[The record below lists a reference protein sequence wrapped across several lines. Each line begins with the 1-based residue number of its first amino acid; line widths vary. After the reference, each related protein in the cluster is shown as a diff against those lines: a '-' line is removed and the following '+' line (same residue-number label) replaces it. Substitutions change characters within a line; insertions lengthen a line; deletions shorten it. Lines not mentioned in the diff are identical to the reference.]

1 MANLV
6 IQATATQRGRLLRVA
21 RCAAPGSIGGRTLAS
36 AAAARIIRLQQMRQ
50 RVYETQL
57 TVFHAEEMSIW
68 RSAAAPA
75 GRASTECAEGH
86 YGSDRLVDDEVPVRD
101 VYAARYAN
109 LARIIRSPLANMHPP
124 SDRLQG
130 KPQGTKSTFPSR
142 NPSR

>member
-1 MANLV
+1 
-6 IQATATQRGRLLRVA
+6 
-21 RCAAPGSIGGRTLAS
+21 
-36 AAAARIIRLQQMRQ
+36 
-50 RVYETQL
+50 
-57 TVFHAEEMSIW
+57 
-68 RSAAAPA
+68 
-75 GRASTECAEGH
+75 
-86 YGSDRLVDDEVPVRD
+86 VPVRD